1 MPMTAAAGI
10 TLAILV
16 ATFALLIKTKIPP
29 PVVFLGSLTAA
40 LTFRLAP
47 QAELL
52 KGFQNSGMLTVGVLF
67 IVAADMYATGAI
79 TMVMDKIIGRP
90 RRLLTAQLKILPP
103 ISLGSAFLNNTPLV
117 AMMIPVVQDLA
128 RTCRLPAKHLFIP
141 LSFASILGGT
151 CTLIGTSTNLVI
163 GGLVSDA
170 IDRGGTNLP
179 TMRPIAMFDTTLVA
193 IPLTIAGIAFMVL
206 FGRWL
211 LPKVSEIKDAKVRW
225 RQYRAEFEIHAT
237 SRLIGQTLSE
247 SGLMGI
253 PDARLLSVKRNE
265 RRHHAFRDLGPL
277 AAGDILAFS
286 VTRAA
291 LAELWRTNRLLPH
304 IRPRPMQSER
314 HTHQLAKVVIARKSL
329 TVGRRVAELPLSR
342 DEYDYKVVAISR
354 DREPVRCPLKEL
366 KIEAGDTAVLEVKDS
381 FFYDV
386 RTEEDFA
393 LTKALDGYHIQRTDR
408 AVIAMLITLSM
419 VTAVAFGWMG
429 MLNAGLL
436 AAGAMLL
443 TGCIDYKKAARSI
456 DWGTLVVIACAIGL
470 ESAVS
475 RSGLAGLLSG
485 LLTAVGGN
493 NPYTALAV
501 IFVGCTFMTNVITN
515 NAAAAF
521 MFPIALSTA
530 AQLQVNFMPFAIT
543 LMIANSCAF
552 ITPTGYQTNL
562 MVWGPGGYSFG
573 DFVKLGIPMTLIVGV
588 MTILLTPMFFRF

>member
-1 MPMTAAAGI
+1 MTVAAGI
-10 TLAILV
+10 TLAILT

-29 PVVFLGSLTAA
+29 AVVFIGSLTAA

-52 KGFQNSGMLTVGVLF
+52 KGFQNSGMLTVGILF
-67 IVAADMYATGAI
+67 VVAAGMYATGAI
-79 TMVMDKIIGRP
+79 TMVMDKIIGHP
-90 RRLLTAQLKILPP
+90 KRLLAAQLKILPP
-103 ISLGSAFLNNTPLV
+103 ISIGSAFLNNTPLV
-117 AMMIPVVQDLA
+117 AMMIPVIQDLA

-163 GGLVSDA
+163 GGLVTDA
-170 IDRGGTNLP
+170 VNRGGTDLP
-179 TMRPIAMFDTTLVA
+179 DMRPIAMFDTTLVA
-193 IPLTIAGIAFMVL
+193 LPIAVAGIAFMLL

-211 LPKVSEIKDAKVRW
+211 LPKVSSAQAEKVRW
-225 RQYRAEFEIHAT
+225 RLYRAEFEIHES
-237 SRLIGQTLSE
+237 SRLIGKTLKE
-247 SGLMGI
+247 SGLLGA
-253 PDARLLSVKRNE
+253 PGAQLLSVSRNDK
-265 RRHHAFRDLGPL
+265 RHHAFRDLGPL
-277 AAGDILAFS
+277 AVDDILAFS
-286 VTRAA
+286 VTRTA

-304 IRPRPMQSER
+304 VRPRPMQSER
-314 HTHQLAKVVIARKSL
+314 HNHHLAKVVIARKSL
-329 TVGRRVAELPLSR
+329 TVGRRVADLPITR
-342 DEYDYKVVAISR
+342 DDYDYKVVAISR

-366 KIEAGDTAVLEVKDS
+366 KIEPGDTAILEVNDS

-408 AVIAMLITLSM
+408 AIVAMAITITM
-419 VTAVAFGWMG
+419 VTTVALGWMS

-443 TGCIDYKKAARSI
+443 TGCINYKKAARSI
-456 DWGTLVVIACAIGL
+456 DWGTLIVIACAIGL

-475 RSGLAGLLSG
+475 RSGLADILSG
-485 LLTAVGGN
+485 LLTSVGGN
-493 NPYTALAV
+493 NPYTALIV
-501 IFVGCTFMTNVITN
+501 IFLGCTFMTNVITN

-530 AQLQVNFMPFAIT
+530 AQLQVSFMPFAIT

-562 MVWGPGGYSFG
+562 MVWGPGDYTFG
-573 DFVKLGIPMTLIVGV
+573 DFAKVGVPMTLIVGV
-588 MTILLTPMFFRF
+588 ITIFLTPLIFSF